1 VLRLIFDRNK
11 RKKETNLTRN
21 LTLLLV
27 FLAASISA
35 FANIGF
41 CPPPATATACSTA
54 TGAGGETIA
63 VAGDSV
69 GFFFLGGGGSTTS
82 DPWYLLLAVPND
94 VGGAPTLT
102 GDATYTI
109 GAATDVGTFLPT
121 TSGSVYG
128 FAAATTGISGGN
140 GSISATNLF
149 CDGASY
155 PCTTSNEISAFGSL
169 PTSFEIFAYSVT
181 PGLPDGTGGSFSAS
195 TDLVAG
201 TFLAAIGGK
210 QGKFSTPYTTAGLV
224 TGGSSSSS
232 SSSSSSTGGGPG
244 GGPASGP
251 LVPEPS
257 SIVLLGSAL
266 LAVTAGVRKK
276 MIRS

>member
-1 VLRLIFDRNK
+1 M
-11 RKKETNLTRN
+11 TRN

-54 TGAGGETIA
+54 TGADLETIA

-69 GFFFLGGGGSTTS
+69 GFWFLGGGSKTTS
-82 DPWYLLLAVPND
+82 DPWYLLVSVPND
-94 VGGAPTLT
+94 VGGAIPALT
-102 GDATYTI
+102 GDGTYTI
-109 GAATDVGTFLPT
+109 GSGVDVGTFDAST
-121 TSGSVYG
+121 GGSIYD

-140 GSISATNLF
+140 GSMSFANMSGSDEL
-149 CDGASY
+149 A
-155 PCTTSNEISAFGSL
+155 AFGST
-169 PTSFEIFAYSVT
+169 PTSFEVFAYSVT

-210 QGKFSTPYTTAGLV
+210 EGAFSTPFTTTGLV

-244 GGPASGP
+244 AGPASGP

-266 LAVTAGVRKK
+266 LAVTARVRKK